1 MFARFV
7 LAAVPAMLSDGQV
20 IVLVAALSRPGA
32 LVSCAP

>member
-7 LAAVPAMLSDGQV
+7 LAGVPAVLSDGQV
-20 IVLVAALSRPGA
+20 IVRVAVLSQPGA